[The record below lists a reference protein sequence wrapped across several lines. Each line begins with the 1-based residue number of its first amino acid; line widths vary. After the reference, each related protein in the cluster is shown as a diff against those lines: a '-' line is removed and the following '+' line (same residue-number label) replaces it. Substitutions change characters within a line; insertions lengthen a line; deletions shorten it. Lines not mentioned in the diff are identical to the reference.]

1 MSLEQN
7 LTGRN
12 GASDWRKV
20 LGLGVELSLLL
31 FVIYYFKLESQA
43 FFHLAA
49 LASAGFLVH
58 YFLPFRFRL
67 PFFLALSLAGTALVL
82 GWQAGWLIALG
93 MALIGICH
101 LPAPFSV
108 LGLVVS
114 RSGLLLAGTERGV
127 RRSLD
132 GGTSWEN
139 PDDAARLP
147 RPKDRIDSFA
157 VLAEIG
163 RASCRERVWIPV

>member
-1 MSLEQN
+1 MSLEQK

-12 GASDWRKV
+12 DAGDWRKA
-20 LGLGVELSLLL
+20 LGLGVELGLLL

-49 LASAGFLVH
+49 LASAGFLIH

-101 LPAPFSV
+101 LPAPLSV
-108 LGLVVS
+108 RVVA
-114 RSGLLLAGTERGV
+114 LLAMGAGLTALRAGWAQPPG
-127 RRSLD
+127 RSPS
-132 GGTSWEN
+132 GRSS
-139 PDDAARLP
+139 ARC
-147 RPKDRIDSFA
+147 
-157 VLAEIG
+157 
-163 RASCRERVWIPV
+163 SCSG